1 MVCSEAAV
9 HAYFDDELEPDQRAA
24 VAGHLK
30 SCVECRSTLK
40 ELRWL
45 HTALSEPPG
54 RIRSWRRWLAL
65 AAVLAL
71 ALLSW
76 RAWTR
81 PPAPA
86 PHGALYQ
93 VSLAGSPHQVK
104 VEGAELV
111 ELASGLDSPDQNVDL
126 RKAKIE

>member
-9 HAYFDDELEPDQRAA
+9 HAYFDDELEPDQRAT

-30 SCVECRSTLK
+30 SCVGCRNTLK

-45 HTALSEPPG
+45 HRALSEPPRRTRIG
-54 RIRSWRRWLAL
+54 RGWLAL

-76 RAWTR
+76 RTWTR
-81 PPAPA
+81 PPAP
-86 PHGALYQ
+86 PQDGALYQ